1 MTNAA
6 VDREL
11 VQKWVAALRSGE
23 YKQGRGRLHQA
34 KDNSFCCLG
43 VLCEV
48 AGVKK
53 VPPPTRGGWGNY
65 YLTGSDGWKDS
76 HVISANSDL
85 YSRAGLGTKT
95 SDRASLVSELVNR
108 NDERESFE
116 EIANFIEDTLLK
128 A

>member
-1 MTNAA
+1 MTNAG

-23 YKQGRGRLHQA
+23 YKQGYGRLHLA

-65 YLTGSDGWKDS
+65 YLTGSDGRMDS
-76 HVISANSDL
+76 HVISPSSEL
-85 YSRAGLGTKT
+85 YSRAGLGAKT
-95 SDRASLVSELVNR
+95 SGFSSLGSELVNR
-108 NDERESFE
+108 NDARESFE

>member
-1 MTNAA
+1 MTNTA

-23 YKQGRGRLHQA
+23 YKQGHGRLHLA
-34 KDNSFCCLG
+34 KHNSFCCLG

-48 AGVKK
+48 AEVKK
-53 VPPPTRGGWGNY
+53 ASSRNSHWGNY
-65 YLTGSDGWKDS
+65 YLTGSDGWMDS
-76 HVISANSDL
+76 HVISPSSEL
-85 YSRAGLGTKT
+85 YSRAGLGAKA
-95 SDRASLVSELVNR
+95 SDFNSLGSELVNR

>member
-1 MTNAA
+1 MN
-6 VDREL
+6 REIGT
-11 VQKWVAALRSGE
+11 KWVSALRSGK
-23 YKQGRGRLHQA
+23 YKQGHGRLHLA

-48 AGVKK
+48 AEVKK
-53 VPPPTRGGWGNY
+53 APSCNRRWGNY
-65 YLTGSDGWKDS
+65 YLTGSDGWMDS
-76 HVISANSDL
+76 HVIFTSSEL
-85 YSRAGLGTKT
+85 YSRAGLGTMT
-95 SDRASLVSELVNR
+95 SDLRPLGSELVNR